1 MAIAKDKFEK
11 ATTKYLVYSDF
22 LNDLTPHPVVKDI
35 VRYTNEASVNRSI
48 RNLLLTNRGE
58 RLYQP
63 DIGSDI
69 QQLLFEPMIA
79 STGDLIRKFVQNTI
93 STYEPRAKVL
103 DVQVLAYEEQNAYAV
118 TISYMI
124 INRQDPVQLTVTLDR
139 VR

>member
-1 MAIAKDKFEK
+1 MAIARDKFDK
-11 ATTKYLVYSDF
+11 ASTKYQVYSDF

-35 VRYTNEASVNRSI
+35 VRYTNEASVSRSI

-93 STYEPRAKVL
+93 STYETRAKVL

>member
-1 MAIAKDKFEK
+1 MAIARDKFEK
-11 ATTKYLVYSDF
+11 ASTKFQVYSDF

-35 VRYTNEASVNRSI
+35 VRYTNEAAVNRSI
-48 RNLLLTNRGE
+48 RNLLLTDRGE

-69 QQLLFEPMIA
+69 RQLLFEPMIA
-79 STGDLIRKFVQNTI
+79 STGDLIRKFVLNTI
-93 STYEPRAKVL
+93 TNYEPRAKVL
-103 DVQVLAYEEQNAYAV
+103 DVTVLAYEEKNAYAV
-118 TISYMI
+118 TVTYMI

>member
-1 MAIAKDKFEK
+1 MAIAKDKFDK
-11 ATTKYLVYSDF
+11 ASTKYQVYSDF

-48 RNLLLTNRGE
+48 RNLLRTNRGE

-63 DIGSDI
+63 DIGSDL
-69 QQLLFEPMIA
+69 QQLLFEPMID

-93 STYEPRAKVL
+93 TNYEPRAKVL
-103 DVQVLAYEEQNAYAV
+103 NVEVKAYEESNAYSV
-118 TISYMI
+118 TIYYML

>member
-1 MAIAKDKFEK
+1 MAIARDKFDK
-11 ATTKYLVYSDF
+11 ASTKFQVYSDF

-35 VRYTNEASVNRSI
+35 VRYTNEAAVNRSI

-63 DIGSDI
+63 DIGSDL

-93 STYEPRAKVL
+93 TNYEPRVKVL
-103 DVQVLAYEEQNAYAV
+103 SVDVLAYEEKNAYSV
-118 TISYMI
+118 TVTYML
-124 INRQDPVQLTVTLDR
+124 INKQDPVQLNVTLNR

>member
-1 MAIAKDKFEK
+1 MAIAKDKFDK
-11 ATTKYLVYSDF
+11 ASTKYQVYSDF

-93 STYEPRAKVL
+93 TNYEPRAKVL
-103 DVQVLAYEEQNAYAV
+103 DIQVLAYEEQNAYAI

>member
-1 MAIAKDKFEK
+1 MAIAKDKFDK
-11 ATTKYLVYSDF
+11 ASTKFQVYSDF

-48 RNLLLTNRGE
+48 RNLLRTNRGE

-63 DIGSDI
+63 DIGSDL

-93 STYEPRAKVL
+93 TNYEPRAKVL
-103 DVQVLAYEEQNAYAV
+103 NVEVKAYEESNAYSV
-118 TISYMI
+118 TIYYML

>member
-1 MAIAKDKFEK
+1 MAIAKDKFDK
-11 ATTKYLVYSDF
+11 ANTKYQIYSDF
-22 LNDLTPHPVVKDI
+22 LNDLTPHPAVKDI
-35 VRYTNEASVNRSI
+35 VRYTNEAAVNRSI

-79 STGDLIRKFVQNTI
+79 STGNLIRKFVEDTI
-93 STYEPRAKVL
+93 TAYEPRVKVL
-103 DVQVLAYEEQNAYAV
+103 GVEVLAYEERNAYAV
-118 TISYMI
+118 TITYMI
-124 INRQDPVQLTVTLDR
+124 INKQDPVQLTVTLDR

>member
-1 MAIAKDKFEK
+1 MAIAKDKFDK
-11 ATTKYLVYSDF
+11 ASTKYQIYSDF

-35 VRYTNEASVNRSI
+35 VRYTNEAAVNRSI

-63 DIGSDI
+63 DIGSDL

-103 DVQVLAYEEQNAYAV
+103 DVQVLAYEAQNAYAV

>member
-1 MAIAKDKFEK
+1 MAIARDKFDK
-11 ATTKYLVYSDF
+11 ASTKYQVYSDF

-48 RNLLLTNRGE
+48 RNLLRTNRGE

-63 DIGSDI
+63 DIGSDL
-69 QQLLFEPMIA
+69 QQLLFEPMID

-93 STYEPRAKVL
+93 TNYEPRAKVL
-103 DVQVLAYEEQNAYAV
+103 NVEVKAYEESNAYSV
-118 TISYMI
+118 TIYYML

>member
-1 MAIAKDKFEK
+1 MAIAKDKFDK
-11 ATTKYLVYSDF
+11 ASTKFQVYSDF
-22 LNDLTPHPVVKDI
+22 LNDLTPHPVIKDV
-35 VRYTNEASVNRSI
+35 VRYTNEAAVNRSI
-48 RNLLLTNRGE
+48 RNLILTNRGE

-79 STGDLIRKFVQNTI
+79 STGDLIRKFIQNTI
-93 STYEPRAKVL
+93 TNYEPRVKVL
-103 DVQVLAYEEQNAYAV
+103 KVDVLAYEEKNAYAV
-118 TISYMI
+118 TITYLI

>member
-1 MAIAKDKFEK
+1 MAIAKDKFDK
-11 ATTKYLVYSDF
+11 ASTKFQVYSDF

-48 RNLLLTNRGE
+48 RNLLRTNRGE

-63 DIGSDI
+63 DIGSDL
-69 QQLLFEPMIA
+69 QQLLFEPMID

-93 STYEPRAKVL
+93 TNYEPRAKVL
-103 DVQVLAYEEQNAYAV
+103 NVEVKAYEESNAYSV
-118 TISYMI
+118 TIYYML

>member
-1 MAIAKDKFEK
+1 MAIAKDKFDK
-11 ATTKYLVYSDF
+11 ASTKYQVYSDF

-35 VRYTNEASVNRSI
+35 VRYTNEAAVNRSI

-69 QQLLFEPMIA
+69 RQLLFEPMIA

-103 DVQVLAYEEQNAYAV
+103 DVQVTAYEEQNAYAV

-124 INRQDPVQLTVTLDR
+124 INKQDPVQLTVTLDR

>member
-1 MAIAKDKFEK
+1 MAIARDRFER
-11 ATTKYLVYSDF
+11 ASTKYQVYSDF

-48 RNLLLTNRGE
+48 RNLLLTDRGE
-58 RLYQP
+58 RLFQP

-69 QQLLFEPMIA
+69 RKLLFEPMSS
-79 STGDLIRKFVQNTI
+79 STSDIISKFVQDTI
-93 STYEPRAKVL
+93 RYHEPRAKVL
-103 DVQVLAYEEQNAYAV
+103 SVEVIAYEEQNAYV
-118 TISYMI
+118 ITIQYLI

>member
-1 MAIAKDKFEK
+1 MAIAKDKFDK
-11 ATTKYLVYSDF
+11 ASTKFQVYSDF

-93 STYEPRAKVL
+93 ANYEPRAKVL
-103 DVQVLAYEEQNAYAV
+103 NVEVLAYEDKNAYAV
-118 TISYMI
+118 TVTYMI

>member
-1 MAIAKDKFEK
+1 MAIAKNKFDK
-11 ATTKYLVYSDF
+11 ASTKYQVYSDF

-48 RNLLLTNRGE
+48 RNLLRTNRGE

-63 DIGSDI
+63 DIGSDL
-69 QQLLFEPMIA
+69 QQLLFEPMIE

-93 STYEPRAKVL
+93 TNYEPRAKVL
-103 DVQVLAYEEQNAYAV
+103 NVEVKAYEESNAYSV
-118 TISYMI
+118 TIYYML

>member
-1 MAIAKDKFEK
+1 
-11 ATTKYLVYSDF
+11 

-35 VRYTNEASVNRSI
+35 VRYTNEAAVNRSI
-48 RNLLLTNRGE
+48 RNLLRTNRGE

-93 STYEPRAKVL
+93 TNYEPRAKVL
-103 DVQVLAYEEQNAYAV
+103 NVDVLAYEEKNAYAI
-118 TISYMI
+118 TIYYML

>member
-1 MAIAKDKFEK
+1 MAIARDKFDK
-11 ATTKYLVYSDF
+11 ASTKFQVYSDF

-48 RNLLLTNRGE
+48 RNLLRTNRGE

-63 DIGSDI
+63 DIGSDL
-69 QQLLFEPMIA
+69 QQLLFEPMIE

-93 STYEPRAKVL
+93 TNYEPRAKVL
-103 DVQVLAYEEQNAYAV
+103 NVEVKAYEESNAYSV
-118 TISYMI
+118 TIYYML
-124 INRQDPVQLTVTLDR
+124 INKQDPVQLTVTLDR

>member
-1 MAIAKDKFEK
+1 MAIAKDKFDK
-11 ATTKYLVYSDF
+11 ASTKYQVYSDF

-63 DIGSDI
+63 DIGSDL

-93 STYEPRAKVL
+93 ANYEPRAKVL
-103 DVQVLAYEEQNAYAV
+103 NVDVLAYEEKNAYAV
-118 TISYMI
+118 TIYYML